1 MTQAPHVNER
11 KAAGKIAPDQGL
23 LSRYPLIFFFIIACA
38 GSWLVV
44 LPYLRSAS
52 GVGLCHLLGRCRS
65 RSRPLLLPLPARSW
79 PPSS

>member
-1 MTQAPHVNER
+1 MTQAPVNER
-11 KAAGKIAPDQGL
+11 KAPGKTALDQGL
-23 LSRYPLIFFFIIACA
+23 LSRYPLTFFYIIACA

-52 GVGLCHLLGRCRS
+52 GAGLLPFDWPVPS
-65 RSRPLLLPLPARSW
+65 RYPQRLRPLPARSS